1 VAAPTPYPA
10 WMNPRADD
18 VFLDVVVAPRA
29 SRTRVMGVHDDRLK
43 IQVAAPPVEGKA
55 NEVLVR
61 FLADTLGI
69 AKAQV
74 DIVGGTS
81 SKRKTV
87 RLAGVPPHLVLLKLS
102 PPA

>member
-1 VAAPTPYPA
+1 MTSRFPE
-10 WMNPRADD
+10 WLNPRPDG
-18 VFLDVVVAPRA
+18 VFLDIVVAPRA
-29 SRTRVMGVHDDRLK
+29 SRSRVMGVHDNRLK

-55 NEVLVR
+55 NEALVR

-69 AKAQV
+69 ARAQV

-87 RLAGVPPHLVLLKLS
+87 RLADVAPHLVMLKLS
-102 PPA
+102 PPR